1 MQIAHHAQS
10 SHPVATHT
18 GQWPLVLTLYLLLA
32 VPGIPALLIILVLL
46 SQSWL
51 PAELLS
57 LINPGYLQ
65 TPAPILLHAGSGVLF
80 FLTVPLQFSAR
91 LRPRLPR
98 WHRHSG
104 RLALCS
110 GLLLAASGIWMH
122 HMLTPADLG
131 PRYLGLWALSLC
143 IIGCFSLAFYRVRQ
157 RRFIAHQRWMCRGL
171 AAVLATVSGLV
182 LELVAALTLGQL
194 DGWQA
199 AVSQWQHD
207 YARLTALGLNMLV
220 LEAYWRRNTTPDLPA
235 AGQHKPA

>member
-80 FLTVPLQFSAR
+80 FLTVPLQFSTR
-91 LRPRLPR
+91 LRQQMPR

-122 HMLTPADLG
+122 HMLTPTDLG
-131 PRYLGLWALSLC
+131 VRYLGLWALSLT

-157 RRFIAHQRWMCRGL
+157 RRFLAHQRWMCRGL

-194 DGWQA
+194 DGWQT

-207 YARLTALGLNMLV
+207 YARLLALALNLLLM
-220 LEAYWRRNTTPDLPA
+220 EAYWRRQTTQDLPA